1 MVSDEAALI
10 SALDTKQILSWSD
23 FEYVL
28 CLIIENRVLKLYLAY
43 LEKIYKESW
52 QEVDEMLCT
61 ASDQGPQVEHTDKS
75 QAKKRKKRK
84 NKKQKKVAVKT
95 ETQDSDSVLGASL

>member
-10 SALDTKQILSWSD
+10 SALDTRQILSWSD

-61 ASDQGPQVEHTDKS
+61 ASDQVAQVEHTDKS

-84 NKKQKKVAVKT
+84 NKK
-95 ETQDSDSVLGASL
+95 

>member
-52 QEVDEMLCT
+52 QEVDEMLCS
-61 ASDQGPQVEHTDKS
+61 ASDDKGAQVEHTDKS

-84 NKKQKKVAVKT
+84 NKK
-95 ETQDSDSVLGASL
+95 